1 MNKDDQKRSIEN
13 LPEKIQSRHDLWAGR
28 NYFRIKNF
36 ETKYNT
42 IDMTYSLGHS
52 YESIIESFDFPVI
65 TRFKLEPLNKQKA
78 ERILAGLLSS
88 RHAEMKFHYGKK
100 SHIYEDLKR
109 ESSEVEFLSDRVRNQ
124 KNSMFYMDL
133 SFRIIGRD
141 PLDLKENAQRFET
154 AMNYLGIVNRRI
166 SNLNQRTLRG
176 SFSLK
181 RRKDNPYIIDS
192 RSASSILPIYPTPNP
207 GRGVLVGIDS
217 INEKPVIIDS
227 FQNESF
233 NSVILGETGSGKS
246 FFSKIFLRRS
256 IASGNAQKIF
266 IVDPLNE
273 YSAGM
278 FGPGSVEIILRKG
291 DLLDLSG
298 EGDLDREL
306 ISPLASIVS
315 GTIFGDDRMK
325 KEIENDIILFSG
337 ENPDEKNYEIL
348 HRIWNKYGLNSGG
361 SKTFNVIN
369 SKSWMSDDVK
379 VVIFKTNILEE
390 ETSES
395 LLPELILSIFAYSV
409 NNPETRKMLVID
421 EAHLALSN
429 SHASGILSNLSRHSR
444 HYMLSIISITQSLD
458 DLFAHRENRSLLA
471 NTASIFV
478 FRTRS
483 MKEEY
488 SKMLNLEGFEEP
500 EFHSLLGG
508 KTVDYSECFLIRRKR
523 LIKLRIISTE
533 NERKK
538 AR

>member
-133 SFRIIGRD
+133 SFRISGRD
-141 PLDLKENAQRFET
+141 PLDLKENAERFET

-278 FGPGSVEIILRKG
+278 FGPGSVEIVLRKG

-337 ENPDEKNYEIL
+337 ENPDEKNSEIL

-458 DLFAHRENRSLLA
+458 DLFAHQENRSLLA

-500 EFHSLLGG
+500 DFHSLLGG

-538 AR
+538 AK

>member
-337 ENPDEKNYEIL
+337 ENPDEKNSEIL

-538 AR
+538 AK

>member
-337 ENPDEKNYEIL
+337 ENPDEKNSEIL

>member
-133 SFRIIGRD
+133 SFRISGRD
-141 PLDLKENAQRFET
+141 PLDLKENAERFET

-278 FGPGSVEIILRKG
+278 FGPGSVEIVLRKG

-337 ENPDEKNYEIL
+337 ENPDEKNSEIL

-458 DLFAHRENRSLLA
+458 DLFAHQENRSLLA

-538 AR
+538 AK

>member
-337 ENPDEKNYEIL
+337 ENPDEKNSEIL

-458 DLFAHRENRSLLA
+458 DLFAHQENRSLLA

-538 AR
+538 AK

>member
-1 MNKDDQKRSIEN
+1 MEKDQDRRHDGD
-13 LPEKIQSRHDLWAGR
+13 LPETIQSSHVLWTGR
-28 NYFRIKNF
+28 NYFRLKNY
-36 ETKYNT
+36 ETTYNT
-42 IDMTYSLGHS
+42 IDMNYSLGHS
-52 YESIIESFDFPVI
+52 YESVVESFDFPVI
-65 TRFKLEPLNKQKA
+65 IRLKLEPVNKLKT

-100 SHIYEDLKR
+100 SHIFQDLKR

-124 KNSMFYMDL
+124 GNSMFYMDL
-133 SFRIIGRD
+133 SFSISGKD
-141 PLDLKENAQRFET
+141 PLDLKENAHRFET
-154 AMNYLGIVNRRI
+154 AMNYLGIVNHRI
-166 SNLNQRTLRG
+166 SNINERTLRS

-181 RRKDNPYIIDS
+181 RRKDHPYIIDS
-192 RSASSILPIYPTPNP
+192 RSASSILPVYSTPDP
-207 GRGVLVGIDS
+207 GKGVLVGIDS
-217 INEKPVIIDS
+217 VNEKPVIIDS

-256 IASGNAQKIF
+256 MASGNADKIF

-273 YSAGM
+273 YSPRM
-278 FGPGSVEIILRKG
+278 FGPGSVEINFRKG
-291 DLLDLSG
+291 DMLDLSG
-298 EGDLDREL
+298 GGPLNSDLT
-306 ISPLASIVS
+306 SPLASIVS

-325 KEIENDIILFSG
+325 REIENDIIGFSV
-337 ENPDEKNYEIL
+337 ENPEEKTPEIL
-348 HRIWNKYGLNSGG
+348 HRIWNKYGMNSNG
-361 SKTFNVIN
+361 SKTLNIIN
-369 SKSWMSDDVK
+369 SESWMSDHIK

-409 NNPETRKMLVID
+409 NNPNTRKMLVID

-458 DLFAHRENRSLLA
+458 DLFAHQENRSLLA
-471 NTASIFV
+471 NTASVFV

-483 MKEEY
+483 MKDEY
-488 SKMLNLEGFEEP
+488 AKMLNLEGFEEP
-500 EFHSLLGG
+500 DFHSLLGG

-523 LIKLRIISTE
+523 LMKLRIISTE
-533 NERKK
+533 DERRK
-538 AR
+538 AK

>member
-207 GRGVLVGIDS
+207 GSGVLVGIDS
-217 INEKPVIIDS
+217 VNEKPVIIDS

-278 FGPGSVEIILRKG
+278 FGPGSVEIVLRKG

-337 ENPDEKNYEIL
+337 ENPDEKNSEIL

-458 DLFAHRENRSLLA
+458 DLFAHQENRSLLA

-500 EFHSLLGG
+500 DFHSLLGG